1 MNDVQSQKNSENSY
15 FGDEEENMEL
25 DQNKNPIDPQYIMDT
40 VNKEIKYV
48 VENSKDLSYSNSN
61 SKISDQFQN
70 KEQLLYSRYWCV
82 KKKNNSDYTDSSSAI
97 MDNKKINL
105 KENTKNNEKKEEEKI
120 LYYNSDEE
128 NSNKFNDDF
137 DEEDMEEK
145 TIEKNEN
152 DINEINSIKVN
163 NNNLNKKDSII
174 NISNTISPDI
184 NIKPKINNNNN
195 TIINEKINLSNTP
208 NKLNQSSFIPYIYNT
223 NSVQSFISSYNN
235 YPSNL
240 SKGSF
245 ISTNNSS
252 NQKYIKNDEIYSSE
266 LEEDEIKP
274 NNVNNI
280 YTHGNKFGPHLMDY
294 NHIQNNS
301 MNMEQNNLTN
311 INNINNF
318 NLTNNYM
325 FNGMSKMNLNMI
337 YYFPMQQQ
345 TIPTNNNYMTNGK
358 IIPNINKIITPNENN
373 NINTNLKSAK
383 KEKEI
388 NNEANNNINTKKVNN
403 NNNGNKVKE
412 KEKSN
417 SKEKKNKNNKND
429 NNSNSNNY
437 RNNNGNNNYKN
448 NDTHNYQNKNNNS
461 NNNNNNPGGK
471 GEKNLLNL
479 DDIISGKDTRT
490 TVMIRNIPIK
500 YTDNILV
507 NALEEFKG
515 KYDCLYMPYDY
526 EKNGNKG
533 YAFINFVH
541 PLHIL
546 YFYDKF
552 CGKKWQYFDSS
563 KICELNSANFQG
575 INEIQKHSKNYKGL
589 KKPLFCQE
597 PNKGNISGK
606 ENIIIPMKY
615 LNKLKLR
622 YPKLKYKENKAKKY
636 VVVES
641 FE

>member
-252 NQKYIKNDEIYSSE
+252 NQKYIKNE
-266 LEEDEIKP
+266 
-274 NNVNNI
+274 
-280 YTHGNKFGPHLMDY
+280 
-294 NHIQNNS
+294 
-301 MNMEQNNLTN
+301 
-311 INNINNF
+311 
-318 NLTNNYM
+318 
-325 FNGMSKMNLNMI
+325 
-337 YYFPMQQQ
+337 
-345 TIPTNNNYMTNGK
+345 
-358 IIPNINKIITPNENN
+358 
-373 NINTNLKSAK
+373 
-383 KEKEI
+383 
-388 NNEANNNINTKKVNN
+388 
-403 NNNGNKVKE
+403 
-412 KEKSN
+412 
-417 SKEKKNKNNKND
+417 
-429 NNSNSNNY
+429 
-437 RNNNGNNNYKN
+437 
-448 NDTHNYQNKNNNS
+448 
-461 NNNNNNPGGK
+461 
-471 GEKNLLNL
+471 
-479 DDIISGKDTRT
+479 
-490 TVMIRNIPIK
+490 
-500 YTDNILV
+500 
-507 NALEEFKG
+507 
-515 KYDCLYMPYDY
+515 
-526 EKNGNKG
+526 
-533 YAFINFVH
+533 
-541 PLHIL
+541 
-546 YFYDKF
+546 
-552 CGKKWQYFDSS
+552 
-563 KICELNSANFQG
+563 
-575 INEIQKHSKNYKGL
+575 
-589 KKPLFCQE
+589 
-597 PNKGNISGK
+597 
-606 ENIIIPMKY
+606 
-615 LNKLKLR
+615 
-622 YPKLKYKENKAKKY
+622 
-636 VVVES
+636 
-641 FE
+641 

>member
-174 NISNTISPDI
+174 NISNTLSPDI

-301 MNMEQNNLTN
+301 MNIEQSNLTN

-533 YAFINFVH
+533 YAFINFVN

-546 YFYDKF
+546 LFYEKF
-552 CGKKWQYFDSS
+552 NGKKWMHFESN
-563 KICELNSANFQG
+563 KICELNMAHFQG
-575 INEIQKHSKNYKGL
+575 VNEIQKHAKNFKGL
-589 KKPLFCQE
+589 KKNC
-597 PNKGNISGK
+597 ISNTN
-606 ENIIIPMKY
+606 ENIVIPSKYLSKIKNRFPKMKY
-615 LNKLKLR
+615 
-622 YPKLKYKENKAKKY
+622 ENKNKKEF
-636 VVVES
+636 VVKS

>member
-174 NISNTISPDI
+174 NISNTLSPDI

-301 MNMEQNNLTN
+301 MNIEQSNLTN

-388 NNEANNNINTKKVNN
+388 NNDSNNNINTKKVNN

-417 SKEKKNKNNKND
+417 SKERKNKNNKND

-526 EKNGNKG
+526 EKKGNKG
-533 YAFINFVH
+533 YAFINFVN

-546 YFYDKF
+546 YFHEKF
-552 CGKKWQYFDSS
+552 CGKKWPLFESS

-575 INEIQKHSKNYKGL
+575 IYEIQKHSKNYKGF
-589 KKPLFCQE
+589 KKPLFYSE
-597 PNKGNISGK
+597 PNKNNVSGK
-606 ENIIIPMKY
+606 ENIIIPSKY
-615 LNKLKLR
+615 LNKLKNR
-622 YPKLKYKENKAKKY
+622 FPKMKYKENKAKKLIT
-636 VVVES
+636 VES